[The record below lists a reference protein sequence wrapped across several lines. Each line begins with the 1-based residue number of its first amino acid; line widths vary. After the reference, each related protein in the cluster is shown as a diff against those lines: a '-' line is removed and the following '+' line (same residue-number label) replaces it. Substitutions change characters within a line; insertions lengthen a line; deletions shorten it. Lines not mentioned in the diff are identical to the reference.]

1 MQNEIEE
8 LRGRVWALEQRL
20 DHANQALA
28 FLTPEVLAEMQ
39 ELFKQEPAKKKGK

>member
-1 MQNEIEE
+1 MQNELDE
-8 LRGRVWALEQRL
+8 LRGRVYALEQRL
-20 DHANQALA
+20 DQANEALT